1 MKEEKVTIKS
11 VHKVSHLCNL
21 FLTMINK
28 KGLQEKKEQ
37 PKKCNF
43 DVTFVTFLKLITD
56 NCLLITIH

>member
-1 MKEEKVTIKS
+1 MKS
-11 VHKVSHLCNL
+11 VHKVSNLCNL

>member
-1 MKEEKVTIKS
+1 
-11 VHKVSHLCNL
+11 
-21 FLTMINK
+21 MINK

-37 PKKCNF
+37 PKKYNF